1 MPTTTTVPP
10 KEVIIMDAE
19 GQRLDGAVGT
29 YDEGSDLVLICEAE
43 GGTII
48 SPSFFSFILLHL
60 LLLLFVDCFL
70 YDLC

>member
-1 MPTTTTVPP
+1 MCPPVPP

-48 SPSFFSFILLHL
+48 SPLFHFFIFVPFFVCG
-60 LLLLFVDCFL
+60 LFFVMIC
-70 YDLC
+70 